1 MDEGGGSMIEL
12 VNVSLKRKNRL
23 ILSGI
28 NWTVKDG
35 EHWVLYGR
43 NGAGKT
49 LLLEIICGYL
59 FPTEGEV
66 VRFGK
71 QHGEYDIRELRK
83 RIGYVSTFLKGMFSG
98 RERVI
103 DVVTSGL
110 FASVGLWC
118 EAESA
123 DRVAARSLLASIGME
138 HRESDR
144 FGELSDGEQGKALI
158 LRALINNPCLLLLDE
173 PSKGLVFGSREDLLI
188 ALETLSKRQSTSI
201 VLVTHHTEEITPLF
215 GRIMVLHE
223 GRSLFSGG
231 IADCVERG
239 VFRKVFDNRV
249 RVVEFE
255 GRYHTVLSKKEYASE
270 NRTG

>member
-1 MDEGGGSMIEL
+1 MIEL
-12 VNVSLKRKNRL
+12 SNVSLRRKNRL

-49 LLLEIICGYL
+49 MLLEIICGYL
-59 FPTEGEV
+59 FPTEGEL

-71 QHGEYDIRELRK
+71 HHGEYDIRELRK
-83 RIGYVSTFLKGMFSG
+83 RIGYISTFLKGMFSG
-98 RERVI
+98 RERVV

-110 FASVGLWC
+110 FGSVGLWC
-118 EAESA
+118 EPESDDRESA
-123 DRVAARSLLASIGME
+123 RRLLASIGMGN
-138 HRESDR
+138 RENDR
-144 FGELSDGEQGKALI
+144 FGELSDGEQGKVLI
-158 LRALINNPCLLLLDE
+158 LRALINDPRLLLLDE
-173 PSKGLVFGSREDLLI
+173 PSKGLDFGSREDLLL

-223 GRSLFSGG
+223 GRPLFTGG
-231 IADCVERG
+231 VAECVEQR
-239 VFRKVFDNRV
+239 VFQRVFDNRV
-249 RVVEFE
+249 RVVECE
-255 GRYHTVLSKKEYASE
+255 GRYHTILSTKEYAPE
-270 NRTG
+270 DRTD